1 MQFAKASLALSLVA
15 ASGLSG
21 LSAMSPAT
29 SEASTRCTAGTY
41 LGRYTLKSNLT
52 NQYIRAGIGSG
63 AYLGAK
69 ADRVGGNTSWETFDV
84 YDLGNHNGL
93 NGGTYALLKN
103 FLPRMGITTHFVN
116 LQDPEAIEAAMID
129 TVGEA

>member
-1 MQFAKASLALSLVA
+1 MHSSWLALKRPQPAKAREKSFLLTSSPKSTCDQDHSNRRFRSSTDSKAAENIHLQAKTILRPDCTTHHTIIMQFAKASLALSLVA

-52 NQYIRAGIGSG
+52 NQYLSLIHI
-63 AYLGAK
+63 
-69 ADRVGGNTSWETFDV
+69 
-84 YDLGNHNGL
+84 
-93 NGGTYALLKN
+93 
-103 FLPRMGITTHFVN
+103 
-116 LQDPEAIEAAMID
+116 
-129 TVGEA
+129 